1 MSNTSPRAASVRI
14 AAPGR
19 GAGALT
25 VAYLDY
31 RTATPS
37 DGPASPP
44 VVFLHGMLMWPGF
57 WANCL
62 IDPDLRRRVL
72 LVAQPGHAGSSPVG
86 SPFSMDDWA
95 GWLERFRC
103 ALQLERLDLVGHSMG
118 AMAAAAYGALHAD
131 KVRRLV
137 LVSGD
142 LGRASPIDRLALSLS
157 LGMIERWSSK
167 DASRVEGALFGGDYA
182 RRAPD
187 EIAAWREATGR
198 LERRNLRPLVQA
210 VAGRL
215 DHRARLAPF
224 SNRLTLL
231 HGAQDQI
238 IPAQRALANA
248 ARLPDATFELLQ
260 GVGHCPPLEAPR
272 DTAKALER
280 ALTP

>member
-1 MSNTSPRAASVRI
+1 
-14 AAPGR
+14 
-19 GAGALT
+19 
-25 VAYLDY
+25 
-31 RTATPS
+31 
-37 DGPASPP
+37 
-44 VVFLHGMLMWPGF
+44 
-57 WANCL
+57 
-62 IDPDLRRRVL
+62 
-72 LVAQPGHAGSSPVG
+72 
-86 SPFSMDDWA
+86 
-95 GWLERFRC
+95 
-103 ALQLERLDLVGHSMG
+103 MG